1 MIRRISFV
9 ALALCLNTVSV
20 AAQAP
25 GAQSTQLTVNA
36 ASADVYKSPTVA
48 SAVVGKAQPG
58 MVLEIKRNLGS
69 WVEVPWTTGE
79 GGVAYMH
86 VNAGSIAARTT
97 LANST
102 RGASPTGPSSS
113 AGYPTSS
120 MPDNPAA
127 LSERILAAGQS
138 SPSPSGSSDY
148 LVRHSLGIGARM
160 NAATL
165 GFGAGFGA
173 TARTWWANR
182 VGLQFD
188 VLHSRL
194 PSLLGTGHVTSL
206 QFAPSVMYTL
216 PNAITSSLWV
226 RPYVGG
232 GSSLYRTTVNRVPSD
247 VGTAGSENGLGFQTF
262 GGAETTFAGA
272 PQFAVS
278 ADVGYR
284 WWSNVSTVGVTPGKI
299 GVSLSAHWY
308 MK

>member
-1 MIRRISFV
+1 MIRRVSFV
-9 ALALCLNTVSV
+9 ALALCLNTVVVS
-20 AAQAP
+20 AQSP
-25 GAQSTQLTVNA
+25 GAPTTQLTVNA
-36 ASADVYKSPTVA
+36 AAADVYKSPTVA
-48 SAVVGKAQPG
+48 SAVIGKAQRG
-58 MVLEIKRNLGS
+58 MVLEITRNLGS

-97 LANST
+97 LANSS

-127 LSERILAAGQS
+127 LSERILAAGQ
-138 SPSPSGSSDY
+138 PSPSRSDDI
-148 LVRHSLGIGARM
+148 LLHTFGMGARM

-173 TARTWWANR
+173 TARTWWRNR
-182 VGLQFD
+182 MGLQFD

-206 QFAPSVMYTL
+206 QFAPSVMYAL
-216 PNAITSSLWV
+216 PSAISSSVWV
-226 RPYVGG
+226 RPYLGG
-232 GSSLYRTTVNRVPSD
+232 GGSLYRTTFNRVPTD
-247 VGTAGSENGLGFQTF
+247 VASAGSENSFGVQTF

-278 ADVGYR
+278 AELGYR
-284 WWSNVSTVGVTPGKI
+284 WWQASTVGVTPERI
-299 GVSLSAHWY
+299 GVSLTAHWY
-308 MK
+308 IK

>member
-1 MIRRISFV
+1 
-9 ALALCLNTVSV
+9 
-20 AAQAP
+20 
-25 GAQSTQLTVNA
+25 
-36 ASADVYKSPTVA
+36 
-48 SAVVGKAQPG
+48 
-58 MVLEIKRNLGS
+58 
-69 WVEVPWTTGE
+69 
-79 GGVAYMH
+79 
-86 VNAGSIAARTT
+86 
-97 LANST
+97 
-102 RGASPTGPSSS
+102 
-113 AGYPTSS
+113 

-216 PNAITSSLWV
+216 PNAITSSVWV